1 MKVVCHIGHHKT
13 GTSTLQAFLAQ
24 NSHRLLQAGILYPWV
39 ESQGASKALAK
50 AMGEGDRQEILP
62 FNIREAHNALAFR
75 MLADSLP
82 NWKVPPYHVG
92 LPHSRQMLMALSN
105 QIEALR
111 PKGVVLCSE
120 VMSHFGKIAVGQIDR
135 LRHEGLACADH
146 FALWCTLRRP
156 DDQLVSWH
164 GQQVRFGQAPAP
176 LSDPEHGLNLHWLHV
191 DYRGVIEPWLQEV
204 PDAEVTLRPYRETL
218 AAGGSV
224 EDFLLGCGLGM
235 PGNLLPA
242 KTMNVSFKP
251 AVISLLRLAN
261 ARLPRPIAQELA
273 ESISG
278 MTRGMTLAA
287 TSEVEF
293 LGPVSRARLVAHF
306 APIHAWLSQ
315 TSARAAF
322 FSDIDEMAQCRP
334 ISEQEALQS
343 LLDQLTPH
351 QISKVPSLEI
361 RDFLTGVRA
370 QGATL

>member
-13 GTSTLQAFLAQ
+13 GTSTLQSFLAQ
-24 NSHRLLQAGILYPWV
+24 NSNQLLQAGILYPWV

-82 NWKVPPYHVG
+82 SWKVPRYHGG

-105 QIEALR
+105 QLEALQ
-111 PKGVVLCSE
+111 PKDVVICSE
-120 VMSHFGKIAVGQIDR
+120 VMSHFGKIAVGQIGR
-135 LRHEGLACADH
+135 LRQEGLWRAKH
-146 FALWCTLRRP
+146 FTLWCTLRRP

-176 LSDPEHGLNLHWLHV
+176 LSDPEKGLNLHWLHV
-191 DYRGVIEPWLQEV
+191 DYRGVIEPWLQEIL
-204 PDAEVTLRPYRETL
+204 DAEVTLRPYSETL

-224 EDFLLGCGLGM
+224 EDFLVGSGLGLSGKM
-235 PGNLLPA
+235 LPA
-242 KTMNVSFKP
+242 KALNVSLKP
-251 AVISLLRLAN
+251 AVISLLRRAN
-261 ARLPRPIAQELA
+261 ARLPEPIARELA
-273 ESISG
+273 ESIND
-278 MTRGMTLAA
+278 MTVNMTLAA

-293 LGPVSRARLVAHF
+293 LGPVSRAQLVAHF
-306 APIHAWLSQ
+306 APIHEWLSQ
-315 TSARAAF
+315 TSGQAAF
-322 FSDIDEMAQCRP
+322 FTDMDEMAQCRP
-334 ISEQEALQS
+334 ISEKEALQS

-351 QISKVPSLEI
+351 EIAEVSRPEI